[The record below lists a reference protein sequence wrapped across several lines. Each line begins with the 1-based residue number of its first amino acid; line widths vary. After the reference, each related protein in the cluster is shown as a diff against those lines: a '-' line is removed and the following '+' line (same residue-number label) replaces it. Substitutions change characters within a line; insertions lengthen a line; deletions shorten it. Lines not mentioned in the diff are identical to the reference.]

1 MTGDVETMGIARWD
15 TRFAVPEYVFGTEPN
30 DFLLSQRHRL
40 QPGTRALALA
50 DGEGRNGVWL
60 AQQGLEVLSV
70 DASRVG
76 LEKARK
82 LAASRGVPITTEL
95 ADLGNWEW
103 GRDDFDVVVAALA
116 DMEIL
121 LLREHDSVIRE
132 GHGHDGMSALID
144 LVARKR

>member
-82 LAASRGVPITTEL
+82 LAASRGVPIT
-95 ADLGNWEW
+95 
-103 GRDDFDVVVAALA
+103 
-116 DMEIL
+116 
-121 LLREHDSVIRE
+121 
-132 GHGHDGMSALID
+132 
-144 LVARKR
+144 